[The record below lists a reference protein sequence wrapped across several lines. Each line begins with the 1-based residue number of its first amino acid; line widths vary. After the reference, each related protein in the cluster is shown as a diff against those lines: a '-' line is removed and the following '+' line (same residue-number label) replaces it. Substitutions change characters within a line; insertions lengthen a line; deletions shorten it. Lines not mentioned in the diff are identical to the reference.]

1 MSPFAKSSNHAQD
14 SINGAME
21 DWNVTRLSTLVT
33 SSQEQTEETEVFKT
47 ILRYLGYLL
56 LKFVSVIS
64 CSSLSSPVRPRQDQP
79 MNAIRQF
86 HFMEVE
92 QESDGYVKQLHVA
105 EQLRF
110 VNRQHFLH
118 GLSLD

>member
-1 MSPFAKSSNHAQD
+1 
-14 SINGAME
+14 ME
-21 DWNVTRLSTLVT
+21 DWNVGRLSPLDT
-33 SSQEQTEETEVFKT
+33 SSQEQTEETEFSPKT
-47 ILRYLGYLL
+47 FHPLL
-56 LKFVSVIS
+56 SPLSPDQI
-64 CSSLSSPVRPRQDQP
+64 SSPVRPRQDQP